1 PSPPSTGTCVPST
14 TVTTPRTTPAA
25 NMPPASAPSQC
36 CPTGGIWSEWGPRL
50 NCTDICGAFGT
61 AVRLRTCLT
70 SPGGCPCTGSARTTV
85 PCAFLPCTYPRNSCA
100 SGFKASK
107 INGKIRCVA
116 NVPPPAETVPPANC
130 CSKGGVW
137 TQWSAW
143 STCTTKCGSCSRVER
158 TRSCASK
165 RYGCPCA

>member
-1 PSPPSTGTCVPST
+1 MGIFAKFLFFNECTVEEPIIFVNRKFAKNNGNDNHVHDTFQPSPPSTGTCVPST

-100 SGFKASK
+100 SGFKVK
-107 INGKIRCVA
+107 LEN
-116 NVPPPAETVPPANC
+116 
-130 CSKGGVW
+130 
-137 TQWSAW
+137 
-143 STCTTKCGSCSRVER
+143 
-158 TRSCASK
+158 
-165 RYGCPCA
+165 